1 MKIVNLRAFRA
12 DKKAIVRKELSS
24 GSPTIVVTGE
34 KGILVCA
41 EKIAK
46 VHSTILLAGTGQSF
60 APMAQWFRNKIN
72 QLILEWGPNVPRAC
86 REIELLP
93 LLFEPNLDASS
104 EFVYADMLVIEI
116 EETEEKDF
124 IARVDFLG
132 NTVDYS
138 GSNLVVVSYD
148 HDLDIDEDKHED
160 DSKSEEDREKEKW
173 QKKIDELVSMGI
185 GDRDMFDQIK
195 SGSVEAF
202 DAFVESLVN
211 NYPDRMGFLNRE
223 RLAQKQFF
231 WIYEE

>member
-1 MKIVNLRAFRA
+1 MKNVNLRAFRA
-12 DKKAIVRKELSS
+12 DKKAIVKKELSS
-24 GSPTIVVTGE
+24 GPPTLVVAGE

-60 APMAQWFRNKIN
+60 TPMAQWFRGKIN
-72 QLILEWGPNVPRAC
+72 QLILDWGPNVPKAC
-86 REIELLP
+86 REIEMLS
-93 LLFEPNLDASS
+93 LLFEPNLDVSS
-104 EFVYADMLVIEI
+104 EFAYADMLVIEI
-116 EETEEKDF
+116 GETAEKDF

-132 NTVDYS
+132 NVTDYS

-148 HDLDIDEDKHED
+148 HDLDVNGDEHED
-160 DSKSEEDREKEKW
+160 DSKSEEDREKERW

-185 GDRDMFDQIK
+185 GNRDMFDQIK
-195 SGSVEAF
+195 ADSTEAF
-202 DAFVESLVN
+202 GAFVESLVD
-211 NYPDRMGFLNRE
+211 NYPDRIGFLNRE